1 MSEPISE
8 QELADCIRRMADSM
22 EAIALNL
29 ADIESIVIKLD
40 DISEIL
46 QKIF

>member
-8 QELADCIRRMADSM
+8 QEIADCIRRMADSM

-29 ADIESIVIKLD
+29 TDIESIVIKLD
-40 DISEIL
+40 DICETL
-46 QKIF
+46 HRC

>member
-8 QELADCIRRMADSM
+8 QELAECIRRMADSM

-46 QKIF
+46 HRC